1 MTQRLTSSTIWTS
14 GWRTDSAA
22 VSEGAKPAKLSR
34 TGLRRHTSRR
44 LELVSQRAVEPSEA
58 DDRAGQAEEGVV
70 EVGAAFPSGAQP
82 AELVQP
88 GQSALDRPTLP
99 AQSGAVR
106 GAAAGNDRGDPAG
119 SQCPA
124 VGEVVVAAVG
134 QQVARSPSGPA
145 AAAVDRWDC
154 LHQGE
159 ELGDVVP

>member
-1 MTQRLTSSTIWTS
+1 MPTGGS
-14 GWRTDSAA
+14 GEGDGNGSSAA
-22 VSEGAKPAKLSR
+22 
-34 TGLRRHTSRR
+34 
-44 LELVSQRAVEPSEA
+44 LELVSQRAVESSEA

-159 ELGDVVP
+159 ELGDVVPVPAGHG

>member
-1 MTQRLTSSTIWTS
+1 MPTGGS
-14 GWRTDSAA
+14 GEGDGNGSSAA
-22 VSEGAKPAKLSR
+22 
-34 TGLRRHTSRR
+34 

-106 GAAAGNDRGDPAG
+106 D
-119 SQCPA
+119 
-124 VGEVVVAAVG
+124 
-134 QQVARSPSGPA
+134 A

-159 ELGDVVP
+159 ELGDVVPVPAGHGHGERDAGPVGDQMVGGARMATV